1 MAKLLDFHD
10 GSELCLVNASEL
22 CNYPIW
28 KGNRILDKQHKLSI
42 KNVIGD
48 NVRCLDIKPFHCV
61 RYMKEVDVGVIKQVT
76 EIVDGQHRAAIIRE
90 YFEKN
95 EEYIHELDFQV
106 MVITKCCKDE
116 LDIIQYFRILNKT
129 KSIEWKEDSKMAVL
143 SYMEALL
150 SRFNSPKKILIRDGK
165 TRAPYISSD
174 SIRDELVR
182 IKIHL
187 SGEPPFD
194 WANRIW
200 KLHNDK
206 LDELSKK
213 SVKTKEE
220 EACIK
225 SGCLLGYSD
234 TLQWLEPII

>member
-1 MAKLLDFHD
+1 MAKLFDFHD
-10 GSELCLVNASEL
+10 GSELRLIPASEF
-22 CNYPIW
+22 CYYPIW

-42 KNVIGD
+42 QSVIGE

-61 RYMKEVDVGVIKQVT
+61 RYMKEVEAGVVKQVT

-95 EEYIHELDFQV
+95 EDYVHELDFQV

-129 KSIEWKEDSKMAVL
+129 KSIEWKEDGKMAVL
-143 SYMEALL
+143 PYMEALL

-174 SIRDELVR
+174 MVREELVR

-200 KLHNDK
+200 KSHNER
-206 LDELSKK
+206 LEELARK
-213 SVKTKEE
+213 SGRSKEE
-220 EACIK
+220 ESCVK

-234 TLQWLEPII
+234 TMEWLEPAV